1 MPELQWK
8 RRSYSTVQGKAQALS
23 ERFYPVTEADLED
36 ITDREFQEDLYGPA
50 LEMDQLVTSAEVQ
63 AIVRKIKPD
72 KCPGTDEIPNRFLQA
87 MGEPLVRAL
96 QALITAVLKVNHYP
110 ERFWAART
118 IVLRKPSK
126 PDYSDPRAW
135 RPIAL
140 LSTLGKVIETL
151 AARRLSDL
159 AEQEGLLP
167 DSQMG
172 NRRNRSTETALELL
186 VKQIHTVWKTGNQVA
201 SVLLLDIAG
210 AFDTVNHLR
219 LLDNL
224 RKKRIPLW
232 FVRTVQ
238 SFLTEQTTTLLVD
251 GEETAPRQL
260 ATGVPQGSPLSP
272 ILFLFY
278 NAPLLEAV
286 YQPEL
291 PTLPLGFADDVNLL
305 SYGESTA
312 TTCANLELSHE
323 QCLDWARTHGMRFAP
338 SKYTLTH
345 FTRRKVFDV
354 QAPV

>member
-1 MPELQWK
+1 
-8 RRSYSTVQGKAQALS
+8 
-23 ERFYPVTEADLED
+23 
-36 ITDREFQEDLYGPA
+36 
-50 LEMDQLVTSAEVQ
+50 
-63 AIVRKIKPD
+63 
-72 KCPGTDEIPNRFLQA
+72 
-87 MGEPLVRAL
+87 
-96 QALITAVLKVNHYP
+96 
-110 ERFWAART
+110 
-118 IVLRKPSK
+118 
-126 PDYSDPRAW
+126 
-135 RPIAL
+135 
-140 LSTLGKVIETL
+140 
-151 AARRLSDL
+151 
-159 AEQEGLLP
+159 
-167 DSQMG
+167 MG

-354 QAPV
+354 QAPVQLWETTVQPKLVVQILGVQLDSKLRWTAQGLAIQAKMDTQMLALKRTTVST